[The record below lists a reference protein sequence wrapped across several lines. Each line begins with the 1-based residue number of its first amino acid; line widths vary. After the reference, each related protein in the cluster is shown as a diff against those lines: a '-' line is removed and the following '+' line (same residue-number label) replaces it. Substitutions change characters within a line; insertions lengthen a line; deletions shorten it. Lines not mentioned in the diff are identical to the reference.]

1 MHLRSRMRASPPPF
15 DPSSSKKKVITSF
28 PTLTFFSR
36 PCLHPLRRP
45 HLRAPAPVLLDDR
58 RPIRSLSQQN
68 SNRLQIPLVALGEQV
83 LGIGWK
89 EDVVVELQKSF
100 DTLRRRKRLRTGSR
114 VEIREGKQERQSH
127 SPDQLACKV
136 RGKHSF
142 LVVFF
147 LGLRSWVHISKVVF
161 LFFVSEDSQVEYRWD
176 CGRSKSYLRA

>member
-1 MHLRSRMRASPPPF
+1 M
-15 DPSSSKKKVITSF
+15 
-28 PTLTFFSR
+28 
-36 PCLHPLRRP
+36 
-45 HLRAPAPVLLDDR
+45 
-58 RPIRSLSQQN
+58 
-68 SNRLQIPLVALGEQV
+68 ALGEQV
-83 LGIGWK
+83 LDIGWK

-147 LGLRSWVHISKVVF
+147 F
-161 LFFVSEDSQVEYRWD
+161 WD
-176 CGRSKSYLRA
+176 CGVGFTLAKWFFSFSCLKILKSSIVGIVEDQKAICVLEYTCKKCYHFRWWPPHIG